1 MGSGGSGKGSRGRG
15 RRRPRGGGGGGGG
28 PRSGGQRAPVMHAP
42 RKGKAF
48 STPYT
53 VPETGPIDP
62 FDLFCAC
69 FIGLMPDGSYR
80 GGGLG
85 EAAKHLRRS
94 PNELRQMLQDYGMDP
109 ETLKQM
115 DFDLSLAKLDIQ
127 VAPEGIDR
135 RELARGLFE
144 EFCDLHPT
152 LTGAPMPAAGG
163 NGARP
168 AEAPESAQETKA
180 PAPEAKRAA
189 PEAERA
195 AEPVSEAPAE
205 EAVQDATEDAAQGP
219 VKEPA
224 KEVAEDVSEDAS
236 QRTSEEASE
245 DASES
250 ASDETM
256 EDEEEESLAAVDA
269 GVTRGAPAQGERSGR
284 PVRQI
289 RRSPTRRGR

>member
-15 RRRPRGGGGGGGG
+15 RRRPRGGGGGGGSR
-28 PRSGGQRAPVMHAP
+28 PGGQKGTPVMQAP

-53 VPETGPIDP
+53 VPDTGLIDP

-69 FIGLMPDGSYR
+69 FMGLMPDGSYR

-94 PNELRQMLQDYGMDP
+94 PNEIRQMLQDYGMDP
-109 ETLKQM
+109 ETLKQV

-152 LTGAPMPAAGG
+152 LTGGPAPAATPATGG

-168 AEAPESAQETKA
+168 EAPQPPA
-180 PAPEAKRAA
+180 PAPEPEEARHEAA
-189 PEAERA
+189 PEPEARA
-195 AEPVSEAPAE
+195 AEGREAE
-205 EAVQDATEDAAQGP
+205 EEAGP
-219 VKEPA
+219 VEAEPM
-224 KEVAEDVSEDAS
+224 E
-236 QRTSEEASE
+236 EEAAGE
-245 DASES
+245 VPEEAAGES
-250 ASDETM
+250 M
-256 EDEEEESLAAVDA
+256 EEEEEESLAAVDA

>member
-1 MGSGGSGKGSRGRG
+1 
-15 RRRPRGGGGGGGG
+15 
-28 PRSGGQRAPVMHAP
+28 MHNP

-48 STPYT
+48 STPYA
-53 VPETGPIDP
+53 VPDTGPIDP

-69 FIGLMPDGSYR
+69 FMGLMPDGSYR

-109 ETLKQM
+109 ESLSKV

-152 LTGAPMPAAGG
+152 LTPAAAPVATGG

-168 AEAPESAQETKA
+168 EPPAQAA
-180 PAPEAKRAA
+180 PAPEREEAPVAEAA
-189 PEAERA
+189 PEPERPQGAPDAEARA
-195 AEPVSEAPAE
+195 EAEP
-205 EAVQDATEDAAQGP
+205 EDEGPAQG
-219 VKEPA
+219 
-224 KEVAEDVSEDAS
+224 EVAE
-236 QRTSEEASE
+236 EELA
-245 DASES
+245 D
-250 ASDETM
+250 DEPADD
-256 EDEEEESLAAVDA
+256 ELDEEPVAVDA
-269 GVTRGAPAQGERSGR
+269 GVTRGAPVHGERQDR